1 MDVKQFYIKDWN
13 RFLECYQ
20 FDGLESISLSTEYK
34 NPDIII
40 RGNKII
46 LERNIE
52 RKRIKIK
59 PMYKMLDSWRTTVV
73 VVNSIIEKFD
83 IEPNYLYF
91 KDINA
96 ENFLQDLNNL

>member
-13 RFLECYQ
+13 RFLESYQ

-46 LERNIE
+46 LETNIE

-73 VVNSIIEKFD
+73 VVNSIMEKFD
-83 IEPNYLYF
+83 IEPNYLHF